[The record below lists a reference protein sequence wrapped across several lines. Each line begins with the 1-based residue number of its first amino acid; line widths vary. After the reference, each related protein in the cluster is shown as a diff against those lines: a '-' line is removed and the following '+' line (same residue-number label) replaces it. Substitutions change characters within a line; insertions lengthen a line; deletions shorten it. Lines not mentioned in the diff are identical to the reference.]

1 VNRAKQVPLEKK
13 AQLDNVVLME
23 HMVQLVQMVLKV
35 LQVSREPLVLRGPVE
50 KLVLAELQAK
60 MALEV

>member
-1 VNRAKQVPLEKK
+1 VPLEKK

-35 LQVSREPLVLRGPVE
+35 LQVSREPLVLRGAVE
-50 KLVLAELQAK
+50 KLEKGVLMVQ
-60 MALEV
+60 LE